1 MASSGNN
8 REALLDAG
16 GVLSMIGG
24 IVELIGGAV
33 ILVVVR
39 HIMTGGPLRTVPHIP
54 WMPGLEIQ
62 LVFFPIRVLIVGII
76 ITVLGAIGIAGGM
89 SALSRKS
96 FGLSLAGAICV
107 LPTVIFGIPAV
118 VFVALSKREFSVE
131 IKEHGIPS
139 RRWLPIAGGILSI
152 IGGVIDLVGMRV
164 WYATLSY
171 LGVPWV
177 TSEPYLRAGWLAII
191 LVFSFVMSLSGG
203 LAAINRKS
211 FGGSLAGA
219 ICALPSTIFGILAV
233 IFIVLGKR
241 EFDGVRI

>member
-1 MASSGNN
+1 MATHGRSRSG
-8 REALLDAG
+8 LLDAG
-16 GVLSMIGG
+16 GVLSIIGG
-24 IVELIGGAV
+24 TVELVGGGV
-33 ILVVVR
+33 ILVLVIVR
-39 HIMTGGPLRTVPHIP
+39 HIMIGDSLRPFPWIP
-54 WMPGLEIQ
+54 GIEIQ
-62 LVFFPIRVLIVGII
+62 LVFSPTRVVIVGIFI
-76 ITVLGAIGIAGGM
+76 VVLGAIGIAGGM

-96 FGLSLAGAICV
+96 FGLSLAGATCV

-131 IKEHGIPS
+131 IKGNSIAS
-139 RRWLPIAGGILSI
+139 RSWLPIAGGILSI

-177 TSEPYLRAGWLAII
+177 TSDPYGRAGWLAII
-191 LVFSFVMSLSGG
+191 LICLFVMSLSGG
-203 LAAINRKS
+203 LSAINRKS

-241 EFDGVRI
+241 EFDEVRG